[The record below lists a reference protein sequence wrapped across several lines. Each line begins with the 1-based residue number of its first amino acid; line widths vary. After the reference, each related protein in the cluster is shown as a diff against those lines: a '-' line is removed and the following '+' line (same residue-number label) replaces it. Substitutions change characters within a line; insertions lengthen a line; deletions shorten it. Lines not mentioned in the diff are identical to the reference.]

1 MILNH
6 NDNHALFLHTID
18 HGEYK
23 PLMDAYGEL
32 LTTINH
38 LSIDGETRS
47 KLFELATNAVERAE
61 DNAFDKAAE
70 LQAVITTDELT
81 DRKEDDEILSTP
93 SNDNGQSN
101 PTTPD
106 GRVEL
111 LHDDTEVR
119 ESLQDC
125 MLAWVED
132 ENGSTNMYFSFP
144 NHSVADQC
152 LSVSAYIDEDGQPKV
167 RFVLTNNAI
176 KSQQ

>member
-93 SNDNGQSN
+93 SNDNGQSD
-101 PTTPD
+101 PTAPD